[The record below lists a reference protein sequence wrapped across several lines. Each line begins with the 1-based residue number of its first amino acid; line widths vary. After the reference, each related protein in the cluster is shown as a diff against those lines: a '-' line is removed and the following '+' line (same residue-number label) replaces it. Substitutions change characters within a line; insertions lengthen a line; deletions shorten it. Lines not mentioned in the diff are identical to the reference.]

1 MTNPITTQKAIGLF
15 RMRGGMLRTSEAI
28 RLGINPKTLYAMR
41 NHGLIEMMSR
51 GVYRLTD
58 ETLTTDQ
65 IDLALVIKR
74 IPKGIICL
82 TSALAFHELTSQIP
96 HYVYVA
102 YQQGWRQPK
111 LDYPPIKIF
120 RYSKNSFAAGVEYH
134 KFNGIQIPVYSAAK
148 TVVDCFKF
156 RNKIGL
162 DVAVEALK
170 NYWHKHKKATVS
182 ELVKYARIC
191 RVDKVMKPYIEAIL
205 HA

>member
-1 MTNPITTQKAIGLF
+1 MKTQITTQKAILLF
-15 RMRGGMLRTSEAI
+15 RKHKGILRTSEAI

-41 NHGLIEMMSR
+41 SNGIIEMMSR
-51 GVYRLTD
+51 GIYHLAEKD
-58 ETLTTDQ
+58 IPTDQ
-65 IDLALVIKR
+65 IDFTLVIKR
-74 IPKGIICL
+74 LPRGVICL
-82 TSALAFHELTSQIP
+82 ISALAFHELTSQIP

-111 LDYPPIKIF
+111 SDYPPVKIF
-120 RYSKNSFAAGVEYH
+120 RYSKNSFEAGVEYH
-134 KFNGIQIPVYSAAK
+134 QFNGIQTPIYSAAK

-170 NYWHKHKKATVS
+170 NYWYKYKGATIA

-191 RVDKVMKPYIEAIL
+191 RVDNVMKPYIEAIL
-205 HA
+205 LE

>member
-1 MTNPITTQKAIGLF
+1 MTNPITTQKAITLF
-15 RMRGGMLRTSEAI
+15 RKRGGILRTSEAI
-28 RLGINPKTLYAMR
+28 HLGINPKTLYTMR

-51 GVYRLTD
+51 GVYRLVGEGLSTN
-58 ETLTTDQ
+58 Q
-65 IDLALVIKR
+65 IDLTLVIKR
-74 IPKGIICL
+74 LSKGVICL

-111 LDYPPIKIF
+111 FDYPPIKIF
-120 RYSKNSFAAGVEYH
+120 RYSKNSFVAGIEYH
-134 KFNGIQIPVYSAAK
+134 KFNGIQIPIYSAEK

-170 NYWHKHKKATVS
+170 NYWQKNKKSTMN
-182 ELVKYARIC
+182 ELIKYARIC
-191 RVDKVMKPYIEAIL
+191 RVDKVMQPYIEAIL
-205 HA
+205 HG